1 MVRNEGHVDGEV
13 AEFAVATDL
22 VRKNCRV
29 SYTHGLYKYDL
40 VADKDDELLRVQ
52 VKKANRNN
60 EKPWKYRIFTDRYEE
75 GQVDLF
81 AGYIVDLDKVF
92 YATYDD
98 VGANE
103 FRINTKSRDDLSES
117 NAKRLRFSRTIR
129 LSELLTWYWTVNV
142 HGTKTD
148 PLRHLLHQVRN
159 EFVRS
164 WRHDCP

>member
-40 VADKDDELLRVQ
+40 VADKDDALLRVQ
-52 VKKANRNN
+52 VKKANQDN

-81 AGYIVDLDKVF
+81 AGYIVDLDEVF

-103 FRINTKSRDDLSES
+103 FRINTKQRDDLSKS
-117 NAKRLRFSRTIR
+117 NAKRAKLLEDYTFERAIDLALDDERTR
-129 LSELLTWYWTVNV
+129 DVN
-142 HGTKTD
+142 GSTTTSTTSSDK
-148 PLRHLLHQVRN
+148 
-159 EFVRS
+159 
-164 WRHDCP
+164 